1 MVSEPGDV
9 IGSSER
15 DDYDAATQAGYL
27 GVVLPQPREML
38 LAIQSTQIAEQD
50 QDRRAS
56 QEAPSGE
63 RAAVRGP
70 QLEIEVDSHARYQV
84 PQSTAA
90 TFAPC
95 QKAVGDLGYRQLG
108 SA

>member
-1 MVSEPGDV
+1 
-9 IGSSER
+9 
-15 DDYDAATQAGYL
+15 
-27 GVVLPQPREML
+27 
-38 LAIQSTQIAEQD
+38 
-50 QDRRAS
+50 
-56 QEAPSGE
+56 
-63 RAAVRGP
+63 
-70 QLEIEVDSHARYQV
+70 V